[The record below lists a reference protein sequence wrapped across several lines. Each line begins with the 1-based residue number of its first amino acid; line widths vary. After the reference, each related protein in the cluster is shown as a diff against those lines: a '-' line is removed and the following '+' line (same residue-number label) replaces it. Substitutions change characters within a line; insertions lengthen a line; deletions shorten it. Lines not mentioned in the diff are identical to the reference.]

1 MLANTKPRERLE
13 FLILLC
19 AFSFVLFR
27 FFKASFYGGDKMVA
41 KEEAVD
47 VIYLDSQRAFD
58 KVSHKRRFRKL
69 DKHWVRGKGCQSGVN
84 CGLRDRGG

>member
-1 MLANTKPRERLE
+1 
-13 FLILLC
+13 
-19 AFSFVLFR
+19 
-27 FFKASFYGGDKMVA
+27 MVA

-69 DKHWVRGKGCQSGVN
+69 DKHWVRGTGCQSGVN
-84 CGLRDRGG
+84 CGLRDRGDEGTNGQLSAREGVNSGMSAINRRAAFSRILLTPFKMD